1 MSLNQRLGAGVHMVT
16 VAGMRQERDRNRRG
30 PHEAV
35 RFPLE
40 RALMEYRVEI
50 TIPEAREDVF
60 MSIFEALVDQ
70 PNPVTAVGDMD
81 RTGLPSHF
89 VLAVDAVDA
98 HQASTTAVELFR
110 DAVARSGMA
119 PTAEMA
125 ILDLHA
131 DRAPEKDK
139 LQDSDELQPA

>member
-1 MSLNQRLGAGVHMVT
+1 
-16 VAGMRQERDRNRRG
+16 
-30 PHEAV
+30 
-35 RFPLE
+35 
-40 RALMEYRVEI
+40 MEYTVEI

-70 PNPVTAVGDMD
+70 PNAVTAVGEMD
-81 RTGLPSHF
+81 RTGRPSHF

-139 LQDSDELQPA
+139 RQDSDELQPA